1 MSAISGR
8 GRELE
13 AYIASHFAEL
23 FPKTQLVHQN
33 EILPGRN
40 IIDLHLRSADGQDIF
55 VEIKNVRIK
64 NSYLGQLVDYYKA
77 ISNLNPP
84 PESFK
89 IILLAEGIDP
99 SLRTELP
106 RLKVEFMSLRDLGL
120 LRNRKQPTI
129 KLSPTEARLVIALE
143 SRKARLVTTADV
155 AKLLDRSLDYASVL
169 LHRLERKKWVDRVS
183 KGKYTF
189 VPADAGYV
197 KRFPSL
203 NPLLAGSALVTPY
216 YYSYAT
222 ANAHYGLTTQMPS
235 TVYIATTTKKPTFR
249 WKNNRFKFVTLTR
262 RKFFGFTTVMVQTA
276 EVKMAELEKALVDS
290 LDKPKHAGGVEEVV
304 RVLYRASRQADM
316 QKLVDYALRT
326 ETHAVCQRLG
336 FLLDFLVSRD
346 LVHRLPKDLRD
357 RLLRQVGNAVEYI
370 GPRELGGDYSRDWRV
385 IKTLP
390 DQQLLA
396 EIRIG

>member
-1 MSAISGR
+1 MSATS
-8 GRELE
+8 ELE
-13 AYIASHFAEL
+13 RQLQAYAANRVAEL

-33 EILPGRN
+33 EILPGGN
-40 IIDLHLRSADGQDIF
+40 IIDLHLRSTNGQDIF
-55 VEIKNVRIK
+55 VEIKNARIEK
-64 NSYLGQLVDYYKA
+64 PYLGRLVDYYTA

-84 PESFK
+84 PKSFK
-89 IILLAEGIDP
+89 IILVAGDIDP

-106 RLKVEFMSLRDLGL
+106 RLKTEFMSLRDLDFPG
-120 LRNRKQPTI
+120 NRKQPRI

-143 SRKARLVTTADV
+143 SRRAKLVKTADV

-197 KRFPSL
+197 KRFPPL
-203 NPLLAGSALVTPY
+203 NPLLAGSALVAPY

-222 ANAHYGLTTQMPS
+222 ANAHYGLTTQMSS

-304 RVLYRASRQADM
+304 RVLYRAYRRVDM
-316 QKLVDYALRT
+316 SKLVDYASRT

-336 FLLDFLVSRD
+336 FLLDFLASEG
-346 LVHRLPKDLRD
+346 LVHRIPKHLRD
-357 RLLRQVGNAVEYI
+357 RLLRQVGDATEYI